1 MKMSVTSAA
10 TACFMEE
17 WGFKP
22 EDSVRIYVRYS
33 GGGEDAFSF
42 GIMKDTARY
51 PAVSTVQDGIHFYME
66 ENDAWYM
73 DGKDLTIDLRNENIV
88 FVK

>member
-1 MKMSVTSAA
+1 MKMNVTTAA
-10 TACFMEE
+10 TARFKED
-17 WGFKP
+17 WGFKA
-22 EDSVRIYVRYS
+22 EDSVRIFVRYS

-51 PAVSTVQDGIHFYME
+51 PAVSTMQEGIHFYME
-66 ENDAWYM
+66 ENDAWYL
-73 DGKDLTIDLRNENIV
+73 DGKDLTIDLRDDRIV